1 MLHAVNE
8 AQTKSS
14 RGYLATGV
22 AISSCRHALVRPNGA
37 ADLQRGERYVVSHRH
52 GTKFTRQ
59 PHLHRYINTDYV
71 FASSIQDDI
80 KNGVCKLLV
89 TYDIACQWGKNLKRH
104 LSTYLPPSNLDLG
117 LLSHRV
123 AVPKFHLVGHGASC
137 QVSYNLA
144 LMDGVGMTHGEGVE
158 TVWSHSTSL
167 ATWSRENGPG
177 ARHQILDDHWGSWNW
192 RKTVKSRMST
202 FPASSILITDLKTQA
217 SIYGKVSKEPG
228 SGVWPSV
235 PLRHPWTRRS
245 RRKRSSDGGKL
256 LLSLRRIRQNQILLR
271 NPK

>member
-1 MLHAVNE
+1 M
-8 AQTKSS
+8 
-14 RGYLATGV
+14 
-22 AISSCRHALVRPNGA
+22 
-37 ADLQRGERYVVSHRH
+37 
-52 GTKFTRQ
+52 
-59 PHLHRYINTDYV
+59 
-71 FASSIQDDI
+71 
-80 KNGVCKLLV
+80 
-89 TYDIACQWGKNLKRH
+89 TYDIACQWGKHLERR

-137 QVSYNLA
+137 QVSYNLS

-192 RKTVKSRMST
+192 RKTVKSRTSA
-202 FPASSILITDLKTQA
+202 FPTSLILIADSKTQA
-217 SIYGKVSKEPG
+217 SIYGKALKEPG
-228 SGVWPSV
+228 SGVRPSV
-235 PLRHPWTRRS
+235 LLRRHWTRRS
-245 RRKRSSDGGKL
+245 RRKRPSDGGRL
-256 LLSLRRIRQNQILLR
+256 LPSSRRIRQNQILLR